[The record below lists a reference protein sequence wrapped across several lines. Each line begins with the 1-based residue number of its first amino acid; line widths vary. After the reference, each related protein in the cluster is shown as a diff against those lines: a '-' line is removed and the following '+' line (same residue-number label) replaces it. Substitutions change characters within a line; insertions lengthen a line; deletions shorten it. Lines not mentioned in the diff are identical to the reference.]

1 MHTLSI
7 PQSVIDR
14 VVARR
19 GREHVYDDLDPAK
32 TALIVV
38 DMQNAFMLPGVAHA
52 LCPMA
57 EKIVPN
63 INRLAQAVRETGGT
77 VVWIKTTFKDDA
89 LKNWSTYFEM
99 VKPEQGAKRI
109 AALTADSKGHELW
122 AALDVRPDD
131 VIVEKNRFSAFIQ
144 GSSNLA
150 EVLREHGLDT
160 VLVTGTVTNVCC
172 ESTARDA
179 MMLNFK
185 TIMVTDGNAA
195 VTDEDHNASLCAFYL
210 TFGDIMSTEY
220 ARDLPRA
227 QCAPRILRRRSK
239 VVPGTC
245 QWPIRAMEAP
255 QTGPIRRARA
265 GRDHCSRART
275 DPDPCQTLARRQT
288 PAPRSGRDHRGHAA
302 CRFFPRAAAQALG
315 RL

>member
-7 PQSVIDR
+7 PQSVVDR

-19 GREHVYDDLDPAK
+19 GREHVHDMLDPAR
-32 TALIVV
+32 TALVVV

-63 INRLAQAVRETGGT
+63 INRLAQAVRMTGGT
-77 VVWIKTTFKDDA
+77 VIWIKTTFKDDA

-99 VKPEQGAKRI
+99 VKPEQGARRV
-109 AALTADSKGHELW
+109 AALTAGSKGHELW
-122 AALDVRPDD
+122 AALDVRTDD
-131 VIVEKNRFSAFIQ
+131 LIVEKNRFSAFIQ

-150 EVLREHGLDT
+150 EVLRERGLDT
-160 VLVTGTVTNVCC
+160 VLITGTVTNVCC

-210 TFGDIMSTEY
+210 TFGDVMPT
-220 ARDLPRA
+220 DML
-227 QCAPRILRRRSK
+227 
-239 VVPGTC
+239 VTC
-245 QWPIRAMEAP
+245 LERNAD
-255 QTGPIRRARA
+255 RNL
-265 GRDHCSRART
+265 S
-275 DPDPCQTLARRQT
+275 
-288 PAPRSGRDHRGHAA
+288 AA
-302 CRFFPRAAAQALG
+302 E
-315 RL
+315 

>member
-1 MHTLSI
+1 MEALMHRLSI
-7 PQSVIDR
+7 PQSVVDR

-19 GREHVYDDLDPAK
+19 GREHVDDALDPAK
-32 TALIVV
+32 TALVVV

-63 INRLAQAVRETGGT
+63 INRLAHAVRMTGGT
-77 VVWIKTTFKDDA
+77 VIWIKTTFKDDA

-99 VKPEQGAKRI
+99 VKPEQGARRV
-109 AALTADSKGHELW
+109 AALTAGSKGHELW
-122 AALDVRPDD
+122 AALDVRADD
-131 VIVEKNRFSAFIQ
+131 LIVEKNRFSAFIQ

-150 EVLREHGLDT
+150 EVLRERGLDT
-160 VLVTGTVTNVCC
+160 VLITGTVTNVCC

-210 TFGDIMSTEY
+210 TFGDVMPT
-220 ARDLPRA
+220 DML
-227 QCAPRILRRRSK
+227 
-239 VVPGTC
+239 VTC
-245 QWPIRAMEAP
+245 LERN
-255 QTGPIRRARA
+255 A
-265 GRDHCSRART
+265 GRNLS
-275 DPDPCQTLARRQT
+275 
-288 PAPRSGRDHRGHAA
+288 AA
-302 CRFFPRAAAQALG
+302 E
-315 RL
+315 

>member
-7 PQSVIDR
+7 PQSVVDR
-14 VVARR
+14 VIARR
-19 GREHVYDDLDPAK
+19 GREHVYEDLVPSK
-32 TALIVV
+32 TALVVV

-63 INRLAQAVRETGGT
+63 INRLAAAVRESGGA
-77 VVWIKTTFKDDA
+77 VIWIKTTFQEDA

-99 VKPEQGAKRI
+99 VTPQQGAKRV
-109 AALTADSKGHELW
+109 AALTSGSRGHELW
-122 AALDVRPDD
+122 ATLDVRPDD
-131 VIVEKNRFSAFIQ
+131 IIVEKNRFSAFIQ

-150 EVLREHGLDT
+150 DVLRERGLDT

-185 TIMVTDGNAA
+185 TIMVADGNAA

-210 TFGDIMSTEY
+210 TFGDVMSTEMLI
-220 ARDLPRA
+220 A
-227 QCAPRILRRRSK
+227 CLRRN
-239 VVPGTC
+239 
-245 QWPIRAMEAP
+245 
-255 QTGPIRRARA
+255 
-265 GRDHCSRART
+265 
-275 DPDPCQTLARRQT
+275 
-288 PAPRSGRDHRGHAA
+288 RGNL
-302 CRFFPRAAAQALG
+302 AAAE
-315 RL
+315 